1 MGVRVAML
9 LGKVAI
15 LLALIVTIFLTF
27 GQCKRSYSHYM
38 VETEDKTGDNKGNDM
53 THLYN
58 DHDTNK
64 KLLSHR
70 NSNKKSK
77 HEKMK
82 LKKTKEG
89 QKWRRLLR
97 SCNDRSRLRIAS
109 NGDGIIRWTLIDKHK
124 DSVSHV

>member
-27 GQCKRSYSHYM
+27 GQCKRKYSHYM
-38 VETEDKTGDNKGNDM
+38 VETEDKTGDNKGNGDV
-53 THLYN
+53 THIHN

-64 KLLSHR
+64 KLLSHQ

-82 LKKTKEG
+82 LKKQKNGRNGEDYFDLAMIG
-89 QKWRRLLR
+89 QGLGLLQTVMGLFGGR
-97 SCNDRSRLRIAS
+97 
-109 NGDGIIRWTLIDKHK
+109 
-124 DSVSHV
+124 